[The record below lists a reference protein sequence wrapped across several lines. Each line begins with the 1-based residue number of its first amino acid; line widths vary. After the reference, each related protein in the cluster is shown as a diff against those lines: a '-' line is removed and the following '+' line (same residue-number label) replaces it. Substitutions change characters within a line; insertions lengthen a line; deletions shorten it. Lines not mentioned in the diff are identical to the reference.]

1 MDTLLLPIRQ
11 FLHCETPA
19 AWIHAAR
26 QPENLPV
33 LLIDHLICE
42 LKAAQSAMLL
52 IRRYAVDA
60 ESGDA
65 LLAWLKPYEDFVYRK
80 HGNWRDLA
88 DHAKL
93 TKTMLPQRHTPYSQ
107 RSEEHTSELQSREN
121 LVCRLLL
128 EKKKDGILTTIM
140 ATIQR
145 INVIGRREGSR
156 TRRRLEENKIGKHT
170 ASGINSAVT
179 TKENIRLSA
188 ANR

>member
-88 DHAKL
+88 DHTKL

-107 RSEEHTSELQSREN
+107 ELIDKMVLLIKERSEEHTSELQSREN
-121 LVCRLLL
+121 LVC
-128 EKKKDGILTTIM
+128 
-140 ATIQR
+140 
-145 INVIGRREGSR
+145 
-156 TRRRLEENKIGKHT
+156 
-170 ASGINSAVT
+170 
-179 TKENIRLSA
+179 
-188 ANR
+188 